1 MSTSTGKPADAQ
13 HHRVGRLH
21 ALVGVIVAVV
31 LSILGVGVVANAAE
45 QVAISIT
52 TTLSPSN
59 VTIHVGTTITWTN
72 NDAQQHEL
80 RSESGPVEFR
90 SDTLDPGQSASIT
103 FNTVGTYTYLDH
115 QNHDSSAYHGT
126 IVVTNT
132 ATPAPPSA
140 NGPTPP
146 AATPAAPMTAS
157 IRLAGGQFS
166 PTSVTVGVGGTVT
179 WLNDDGSK
187 HTVTAD
193 NATFDSGTFG
203 AGATF
208 THTFTTAGTYAYGC
222 DFHGNMRGTV
232 IVTAAVGTSP
242 PAAGPPSA
250 PVTPTPAAVP
260 PNAPTAPATPGS
272 SATNESVNI
281 ANDLFSPAALTVNA
295 GSTVTWTNTDTV
307 THTVTADGQS
317 FTSGLMKKATSWSH
331 TFASPGTFPYF
342 CEIHPEMTGTVI
354 AKAPD
359 GTIPAAAPTAPNDAA
374 AIAGT
379 TAATTAGG
387 IAAAGSAGAATGT
400 IAINDTGFT
409 PASFRVAV
417 GGTLTFANRGK
428 AMHTVTASN
437 GSFDSDMIKP
447 ASAWVHTF
455 ATPGSFTYTCILH
468 PNMRGT
474 IEVGSALGQ
483 AIESAAPN
491 QGSGATGQPDSAP
504 TTAAGSAADTAIQP
518 VSVDVA
524 DNEFRPDPAIVA
536 VGGTVTWTLV
546 GAAAHTVTADEQSFN
561 SGLLKPGESYQYTF
575 TTLGSFAYTCLVHP
589 GMIGTVE
596 VVPPEQAAV
605 QQPVPTDGGSSQMQ
619 QALSQRETIAAAGP
633 AKDAGLWGDTLL
645 GIAAVLLACCAL
657 VLALKSFLKVLGSN
671 DPIPETLMVPSDAL
685 TANPM

>member
-1 MSTSTGKPADAQ
+1 MSISTGKPGDAQ

-21 ALVGVIVAVV
+21 VLVGVIVAVV
-31 LSILGVGVVANAAE
+31 LSIVGVGVVANAADR
-45 QVAISIT
+45 VAISIT
-52 TTLSPSN
+52 STLSPSN
-59 VTIHVGTTITWTN
+59 VTIHVGTTVTWTN

-90 SDTLDPGQSASIT
+90 TDTLDPGQSASIT

-115 QNHDSSAYHGT
+115 QNHDSAAYNGT
-126 IVVTNT
+126 IVVTDA
-132 ATPAPPSA
+132 ATPVPPSG
-140 NGPTPP
+140 NGATPP
-146 AATPAAPMTAS
+146 AVTPAAPTTAS

-166 PTSVTVGVGGTVT
+166 PTTVTVALGGTVT

-193 NATFDSGTFG
+193 NGTFNSGTFN
-203 AGATF
+203 AGAAF
-208 THTFTTAGTYAYGC
+208 AHTFTTAGTYTYGC

-232 IVTAAVGTSP
+232 IVTAAPGTTP
-242 PAAGPPSA
+242 PGAGPPA
-250 PVTPTPAAVP
+250 TPAPITPAPSAVP
-260 PNAPTAPATPGS
+260 PAPATPVNG
-272 SATNESVNI
+272 ATNESVGI
-281 ANDLFSPAALTVNA
+281 ANNLFTPSSITVNA
-295 GSTVTWTNTDTV
+295 GSTVTWANSDAV
-307 THTVTADGQS
+307 THTVTADDQS
-317 FTSGLMKKATSWSH
+317 FTSGLMKKTASWSK
-331 TFASPGTFPYF
+331 TFATPGTFAYF

-354 AKAPD
+354 AKAQD
-359 GTIPAAAPTAPNDAA
+359 GTVPAAAPTAPNDAA
-374 AIAGT
+374 ATAGT
-379 TAATTAGG
+379 TNATTGAGG
-387 IAAAGSAGAATGT
+387 AIATGSAGAATGT
-400 IAINDTGFT
+400 IAISDTGFT

-428 AMHTVTASN
+428 AMHTVTAGN
-437 GSFDSDMIKP
+437 GSFDSGMIKP
-447 ASAWVHTF
+447 AGTWVHAFTT
-455 ATPGSFTYTCILH
+455 AGSFTYTCILH

-474 IEVGSALGQ
+474 IEVGSSAVGQ
-483 AIESAAPN
+483 QTESAGPS
-491 QGSGATGQPDSAP
+491 QATASVP
-504 TTAAGSAADTAIQP
+504 TTAAASAADSAIQP

-561 SGLLKPGESYQYTF
+561 SGLLKPGESYAYTF

-605 QQPVPTDGGSSQMQ
+605 LQTAPTDGGSSQAQ
-619 QALSQRETIAAAGP
+619 QAPSQPATIAATGP
-633 AKDAGLWGDTLL
+633 AKNAGLWGDTLL

-671 DPIPETLMVPSDAL
+671 DPIPQISVVPTDAL